1 MNHFEPLQKPVIVA
15 MDKIFRKSV
24 VLVNVVLVFL
34 VVVGVGV
41 VKNVYLD

>member
-24 VLVNVVLVFL
+24 VLVNVVFVFL